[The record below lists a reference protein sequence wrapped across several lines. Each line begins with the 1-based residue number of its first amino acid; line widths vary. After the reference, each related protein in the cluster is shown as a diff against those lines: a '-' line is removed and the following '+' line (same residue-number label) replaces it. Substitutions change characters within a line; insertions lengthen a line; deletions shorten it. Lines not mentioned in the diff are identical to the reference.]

1 MLHMVMMQR
10 NTPLHGCIVRPRKSA
25 GKHMCSA
32 IDTPCQPAVIAQPK
46 HHCTEPSLHDAIFV
60 AFLVRLLLTTSLSAE
75 CYLRVNCRMRC
86 RAMTNPMLWV
96 APKTATNCDPTH
108 SRADLHCQHYPF
120 LSTRVRLTPHRCLPC
135 IQLACTCMLAAACS
149 CCFSAA
155 ASAAAYA
162 FAAALLSASA
172 SAAAIAAC
180 LRRAAWIC
188 TAAASCRFVCCTNY
202 TRKRENDK
210 QMQQSPGKTK
220 NQPQPLECCT
230 TKGTMNLACAGTP
243 LQSLHLDSGF
253 GFLAVVDTL
262 LLSQSRHCWW
272 QPKLNMVAFA
282 KMLST

>member
-1 MLHMVMMQR
+1 MHLTLESLARTERHRPPKNIWTLVSPSAAPMPKPQTRTISQSEISCLHMVIMQR
-10 NTPLHGCIVRPRKSA
+10 NTPLHGCIVRPRKNA

-172 SAAAIAAC
+172 SAAAIAAY
-180 LRRAAWIC
+180 RTSWHQR
-188 TAAASCRFVCCTNY
+188 
-202 TRKRENDK
+202 
-210 QMQQSPGKTK
+210 
-220 NQPQPLECCT
+220 
-230 TKGTMNLACAGTP
+230 
-243 LQSLHLDSGF
+243 
-253 GFLAVVDTL
+253 
-262 LLSQSRHCWW
+262 
-272 QPKLNMVAFA
+272 
-282 KMLST
+282 